1 MPRKTKRHSTE
12 QIIAVLRAAETCEK
26 PIQDFVR
33 EKGISEQTFYRWRSR
48 YGGMDVNDSRR
59 LRELEHENARLKKMV
74 VDRDLEIDVMKEIA
88 RKKW

>member
-12 QIIAVLRAAETCEK
+12 QIIAVLRAAETCGK

-59 LRELEHENARLKKMV
+59 LKELEHENARLKKMV
-74 VDRDLEIDVMKEIA
+74 ADRDLEIDVMKEIA
-88 RKKW
+88 KKKW

>member
-12 QIIAVLRAAETCEK
+12 QIIAVLRAAETYGK
-26 PIQDFVR
+26 PLQDFVR

-59 LRELEHENARLKKMV
+59 LKELEHENARLKKMV
-74 VDRDLEIDVMKEIA
+74 ADRDLEIDVMKEIA